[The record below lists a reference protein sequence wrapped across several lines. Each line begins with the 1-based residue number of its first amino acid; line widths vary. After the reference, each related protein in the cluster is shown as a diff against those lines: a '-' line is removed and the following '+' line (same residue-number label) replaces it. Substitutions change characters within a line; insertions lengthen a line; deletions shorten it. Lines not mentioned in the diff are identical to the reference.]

1 MTKKADTVT
10 FNKKDFLRTMNGIV
24 GRSDLLQ
31 RAGKSYT
38 DDRDIY
44 KALGFESSL
53 TFKHYWEQYK
63 RGDIA
68 KRVVE
73 APVTESWRLPP
84 MIIENDS
91 NETTEFED
99 QWDVLNREKKVLNYL
114 LRADKLS
121 GIGRYSGLLLGLDD
135 GRSLDQP
142 VGTATQLL
150 YLRPYKE
157 ENAVIKTFVSDITDE
172 RFGLPE
178 LYEIQTTAVSTDSN
192 STKTRLVHW
201 SRIIHIAEGLLE
213 DDVYGTPRLEAIF
226 NQLKNLELV
235 SCGSAEMF
243 WRGALPGFAFIL
255 DKDAVLDS
263 SLTEATMATD
273 LEKYFHNL
281 QRSVNLQGMDI
292 KSLAPQVADPSNHID
307 IYVSLISGATGIP
320 KRILIGSERGELA
333 SSQDE
338 TAWNKRL
345 EERRIN
351 FISPNIIDPFIQ
363 RLQKFGIL
371 KEASYSI
378 EWKPIAVPS
387 EKEKAEI
394 VKPLS
399 EAIATYFNA
408 LDAFDF
414 LPFEIYMREF
424 LDFDAELIKKVLD
437 ETKGATRTK
446 LNEPSSK
453 NNPTGKDNNPKQDA
467 AGGDDE

>member
-1 MTKKADTVT
+1 MAEDKNTVT
-10 FNKKDFLRTMNGIV
+10 FNKKDFIRTMNGIV

-44 KALGFESSL
+44 KALGFSNSL

-84 MIIENDS
+84 IIVENDD
-91 NETTEFED
+91 NEKTEFEE
-99 QWDVLNREKKVLNYL
+99 QWEKLNREKNVLHYL
-114 LRADKLS
+114 LRSDKLS

-135 GRSLDQP
+135 GLDLDKP
-142 VGTATQLL
+142 VGNPTKLL

-157 ENAVIKTFVSDITDE
+157 ESATIKTFVNDTADE

-178 LYEIQTTAVSTDSN
+178 LYEIQTTTLATDTASTQ
-192 STKTRLVHW
+192 TKLVHW

-307 IYVSLISGATGIP
+307 VYVSLISGATGIP

-351 FISPNIIDPFIQ
+351 FISPSIIDPFIQ

-371 KEASYSI
+371 KEATYSI

-394 VKPLS
+394 VKTLS

-408 LDAFDF
+408 VDAFDF
-414 LPFEIYMREF
+414 LPFEIYMKHF
-424 LDFDAELIKKVLD
+424 LDFDPELVSKILEK
-437 ETKGATRTK
+437 TKGAVRTK

-453 NNPTGKDNNPKQDA
+453 TNPEGRDLNPKQGEDKK
-467 AGGDDE
+467 